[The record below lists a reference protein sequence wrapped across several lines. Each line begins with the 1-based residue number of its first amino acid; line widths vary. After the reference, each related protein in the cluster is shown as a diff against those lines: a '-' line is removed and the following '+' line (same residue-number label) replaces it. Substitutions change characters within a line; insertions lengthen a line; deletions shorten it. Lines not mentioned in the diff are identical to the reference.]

1 MFKENVGN
9 CMTLCVSVLMKYFHP
24 YFILVTILLI
34 SQFLTKLT
42 ATFATSYFAANK
54 FKNVV

>member
-9 CMTLCVSVLMKYFHP
+9 WMALYVSVHVKHFHP
-24 YFILVTILLI
+24 YFSLMAILLI

-54 FKNVV
+54 FKNAV